1 MPGCRWSGDQ
11 RRTVHKSTNQ
21 PQALDTARDRTRES
35 VRHQGRQHRSDQRKA
50 HLVNTGSTGT
60 DSAETLPLV
69 SVVIPTHNRP
79 ELVRRALASV
89 TEQSYAGPIECI
101 IVHDKESA
109 DLTIESSD
117 PHRPVRAIENE
128 HTPGLAGARN
138 AGLDLVKGEFVAS
151 LDDDDWWVD
160 GKVAAQVA
168 ALRAEPDLL
177 VVATGV
183 ILHTADGKEWRRT
196 PPGPLVT
203 HEELTRSRVADVHSS
218 NLMMRRTAFDDV
230 GPYDE
235 ELVGAEDWEWL
246 LRATTRHPVRVV
258 QDHLLHVYRDTPLW
272 RAERWRR
279 IARAHEQIL
288 ARHPELTA
296 TRAGAGY
303 FYAKIA
309 FAHAAGGER
318 RQGFRWAVRALRNRP
333 VNPWAVAA
341 VVVGPLH
348 VPVRWVQIAANRVG
362 RSI

>member
-1 MPGCRWSGDQ
+1 
-11 RRTVHKSTNQ
+11 VV
-21 PQALDTARDRTRES
+21 TASSR
-35 VRHQGRQHRSDQRKA
+35 
-50 HLVNTGSTGT
+50 T
-60 DSAETLPLV
+60 DSTDTLPLV

-89 TEQSYAGPIECI
+89 TEQAYAGPIECI
-101 IVHDKESA
+101 VVHDKESA
-109 DLTIESSD
+109 DPTLESSD
-117 PHRPVRAIENE
+117 PRRLVRAIENR

-138 AGLDLVKGEFVAS
+138 AGLDVVTGEFVAS
-151 LDDDDWWVD
+151 LDDDDSWVD

-203 HEELTRSRVADVHSS
+203 HEDLTRSRVADLHSS
-218 NLMMRRTAFDDV
+218 NLMMRRSAFDDV
-230 GPYDE
+230 GRYDE

-258 QDHLLHVYRDTPLW
+258 QDHLIHVYRDTPLW
-272 RAERWRR
+272 RPERWRR
-279 IARAHEQIL
+279 IAKAHEQIL
-288 ARHPELTA
+288 TRHPDLAA

-309 FAHAAGGER
+309 FAHAAGGHR
-318 RQGFRWAVRALRNRP
+318 REGGRWAVRAMRNRP

-341 VVVGPLH
+341 LSVGVLR
-348 VPVRWVQIAANRVG
+348 VPVRWVQLGANRVG

>member
-1 MPGCRWSGDQ
+1 
-11 RRTVHKSTNQ
+11 
-21 PQALDTARDRTRES
+21 
-35 VRHQGRQHRSDQRKA
+35 
-50 HLVNTGSTGT
+50 
-60 DSAETLPLV
+60 
-69 SVVIPTHNRP
+69 
-79 ELVRRALASV
+79 
-89 TEQSYAGPIECI
+89 
-101 IVHDKESA
+101 
-109 DLTIESSD
+109 
-117 PHRPVRAIENE
+117 
-128 HTPGLAGARN
+128 
-138 AGLDLVKGEFVAS
+138 
-151 LDDDDWWVD
+151 
-160 GKVAAQVA
+160 
-168 ALRAEPDLL
+168 
-177 VVATGV
+177 
-183 ILHTADGKEWRRT
+183 
-196 PPGPLVT
+196 
-203 HEELTRSRVADVHSS
+203 
-218 NLMMRRTAFDDV
+218 MMRRTVFDDV

-246 LRATTRHPVRVV
+246 LRATSRHPVRVV

-318 RQGFRWAVRALRNRP
+318 RLGFRWAVRALRNRP